1 MVQVGK
7 THNKGR
13 KIMEKLE
20 KQIQGIFIQF
30 FREEAGNRLSQFA
43 WASFQET
50 VLKMVRDYK
59 NENKTK

>member
-1 MVQVGK
+1 
-7 THNKGR
+7 
-13 KIMEKLE
+13 MEELE
-20 KQIQGIFIQF
+20 KQLIGIFTQF

-59 NENKTK
+59 EVKKNDNSK

>member
-30 FREEAGNRLSQFA
+30 FREEAGNRLSAICMGFF
-43 WASFQET
+43 SRNCFKDGKG
-50 VLKMVRDYK
+50 L
-59 NENKTK
+59 